1 MGNGSDPIIKGKIS
15 IIILNRI
22 AELND
27 KKNNQL
33 KASKSTFNFTEL
45 ALGIEM
51 RNATITK
58 IVRCQSLPYFS
69 TILKCL
75 KTIKMSLES
84 FGSEYEK
91 ITDIQ
96 AQDHFNKMRKLFPGE
111 KKNQANTKY

>member
-1 MGNGSDPIIKGKIS
+1 MENGSDPIIKGKIS

-33 KASKSTFNFTEL
+33 KAIKSTFNFTEL

-58 IVRCQSLPYFS
+58 IIRCQSLPYFS

-75 KTIKMSLES
+75 KTVKMSLES
-84 FGSEYEK
+84 FAKEYEK
-91 ITDIQ
+91 ITDVE
-96 AQDHFNKMRKLFPGE
+96 AQDHFNKMRKLYPGD
-111 KKNQANTKY
+111 KKKQSR